1 MKWVILL
8 LFLLSSF
15 LFFSAILQFFF
26 LSNKRLDKRIKR
38 YLDMGVEKKLPRKK
52 INILLQMQLYKQVVK
67 DRVLTKQKNEKLEEQ
82 LRRAGLTIKPEEYIL
97 FQWISIALCGGLL
110 ILISGNVFMLLIG
123 AIGGYML
130 PKFWMKKKEKERIE
144 KFNDGLDDM
153 ITTMIGSLRAGFSFV
168 QAFKTVADESES
180 PMKDEIE
187 TMLREMQYG
196 TNVEDALQHLKE
208 RMPSDDLDLVIQSI
222 LIQRQVGGNLAVV
235 LETIVQT
242 IRDRN
247 KIQRQIRTLTAQGR
261 LSGIVIGFLPIALGL
276 ILYLIE
282 PTYIGTLFSH
292 PIGIGMVIGAAIS
305 GGIGLVLIRKVTT
318 IEV

>member
-1 MKWVILL
+1 M
-8 LFLLSSF
+8 FLLSSF
-15 LFFSAILQFFF
+15 LFFFAILQLLF
-26 LSNKRLDKRIKR
+26 LSNKKLDKRIKR
-38 YLDMGVEKKLPRKK
+38 ILDMSNEKKLSRKK
-52 INILLQMQLYKQVVK
+52 FNLVLQLQLYKQVVREK
-67 DRVLTKQKNEKLEEQ
+67 VLTKNKNEKLAEQ
-82 LRRAGLTIKPEEYIL
+82 LRRAGLSIKPEEYIL
-97 FQWISIALCGGLL
+97 YQWISTALCGGILML
-110 ILISGNVFMLLIG
+110 ITENFLFLIVGLISGYV
-123 AIGGYML
+123 L
-130 PKFWMKKKEKERIE
+130 PKWWIKKKESERID

-153 ITTMIGSLRAGFSFV
+153 ISTMIGSLRAGFSFT
-168 QAFKTVADESES
+168 QAFKTVAEESES

-196 TNVEDALQHLKE
+196 TNVEDALLHLKE

-261 LSGIVIGFLPIALGL
+261 LSGIVIGFLPIVLGFV
-276 ILYLIE
+276 LYLIE
-282 PTYIGTLFSH
+282 PTYIGTLFTH
-292 PIGIGMVIGAAIS
+292 PIGIFMVIGAAIS

>member
-1 MKWVILL
+1 MKAIILL
-8 LFLLSSF
+8 LFLLSNF
-15 LFFSAILQFFF
+15 LFFFAILQFFF
-26 LSNKRLDKRIKR
+26 LSNKKLDKRIKH
-38 YLDMGVEKKLPRKK
+38 YLDMGAEKKLPRKK
-52 INILLQMQLYKQVVK
+52 MNFLLQMQMYKQVVK
-67 DRVLTKQKNEKLEEQ
+67 QKVLTKQKNDKLEDQ
-82 LRRAGLTIKPEEYIL
+82 LRRAGLAIKPEEYIL
-97 FQWISIALCGGLL
+97 YQWISTALGGGLL
-110 ILISGNVFMLLIG
+110 MLMTSNTLFLIVGLI
-123 AIGGYML
+123 AGYLL
-130 PKFWMKKKEKERIE
+130 PKFLVQKKEQERIQ

-168 QAFKTVADESES
+168 QAFKTVAEESES
-180 PMKDEIE
+180 PMKEEIE

-196 TNVEDALQHLKE
+196 TNVEDALTNLKD
-208 RMPSDDLDLVIQSI
+208 RMPSDDLDLIIQAI

-247 KIQRQIRTLTAQGR
+247 KIQRQIQTLTAQGK
-261 LSGIVIGFLPIALGL
+261 LSGIVIGILPIALGFV
-276 ILYLIE
+276 LYLIE
-282 PTYIGTLFSH
+282 PDYIGSLFSH